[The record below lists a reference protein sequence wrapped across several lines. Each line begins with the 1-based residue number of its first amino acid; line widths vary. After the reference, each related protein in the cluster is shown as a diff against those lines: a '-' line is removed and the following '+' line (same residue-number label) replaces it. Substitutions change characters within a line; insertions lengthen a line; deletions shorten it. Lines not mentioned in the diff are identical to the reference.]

1 MACEH
6 RDGDTCSLAGDEC
19 VDGGER
25 ERSCSLRTKG
35 VKKPKAPKEPRTPKE
50 PKAPKTPESEPKTK
64 PKAKPKANKK

>member
-1 MACEH
+1 MACEY

-35 VKKPKAPKEPRTPKE
+35 VKKPKAPKPKV
-50 PKAPKTPESEPKTK
+50 PKNPKPTKSK
-64 PKAKPKANKK
+64 PKSK